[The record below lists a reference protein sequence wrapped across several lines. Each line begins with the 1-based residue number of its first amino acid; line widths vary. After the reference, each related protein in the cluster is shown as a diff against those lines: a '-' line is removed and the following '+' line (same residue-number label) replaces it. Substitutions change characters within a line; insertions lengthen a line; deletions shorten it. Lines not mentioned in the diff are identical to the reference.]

1 MLLHGA
7 HGRKMAACADSYLDI
22 QQELRFR
29 RRDRKR
35 RLLHVPGQRRNFVG
49 RHVRHDLQA
58 CLRIAR
64 QRADGRRRFDAAQ
77 SAGVRHNDTLDI
89 LDDIA
94 ACSNVDL
101 GWQHPQSFSCHC
113 RAVCNRNRL
122 RAPHRTH
129 KLAF

>member
-7 HGRKMAACADSYLDI
+7 HGRKMAACADSYLNI
-22 QQELRFR
+22 QKELRFR

-35 RLLHVPGQRRNFVG
+35 RLFHVPGQSRNLVG
-49 RHVRHDLQA
+49 RHVGHDLQA

-64 QRADGRRRFDAAQ
+64 QRADGRRHLDAAKP
-77 SAGVRHNDTLDI
+77 ARVRHNDTLDI

-101 GWQHPQSFSCHC
+101 GWQRPQSFSCHR
-113 RAVCNRNRL
+113 RAVGDRNRL